1 MSFKYQGDSTLGV
14 SLTVQT
20 PQPLDTRLVV
30 NTRDDLYDIPST
42 YAYLGMAVACITDGN
57 IYTLIDKNSIKSAAG
72 WKASYESVQIVTC
85 KEEEYNTWV
94 KNTNDDFT
102 PVDDTQTWIHQDIY
116 YYIYEDSISEDD
128 QKEQFYVSYG
138 QLLKVQ
144 NSLNNKAELSTVT
157 NLSSKLTTEIDDRTK
172 ADSELKDLINTK
184 ADSTN
189 LDNYY
194 TKTETDD
201 TFVTKDS
208 LRGAGIEGDDFVFV
222 TQTQYTK
229 DQDDLET
236 YKEETTVNIDNKV
249 TKDSDASLNSL
260 KTSTITGGNSVVTI
274 GDNVAVNGKEVAI
287 AENVPNIVVLDQDEY
302 ENLTDPDPDTYYMT
316 HGTGSD
322 DGGVVTSTYIK
333 KNYYTQKEVIQLIE
347 KTLAAFCEV
356 NGLTNVTIV
365 NKVEKPVNKSFIY
378 DGLIHKPEST
388 EAYDVIGEGGSEVGT
403 YKFKIV
409 LNGGYYWTNMY
420 NAPIYI
426 TYTITPPASVFGD
439 TFPVTFM
446 SYNKGLGDPLPIEFS

>member
-42 YAYLGMAVACITDGN
+42 YAYLGMAVACIADGN

-85 KEEEYNTWV
+85 TEEEYNTWA
-94 KNTNDDFT
+94 KNTNSDFT

-116 YYIYEDSISEDD
+116 YYIYEDSISEED
-128 QKEQFYVSYG
+128 QQAQFYVSYG
-138 QLLKVQ
+138 QLVKVQ
-144 NSLNNKAELSTVT
+144 ESLNKKADLYTVT
-157 NLSSKLTTEIDDRTK
+157 NLSSKLTDEIDARTK
-172 ADSELKDLINTK
+172 ADSELKDLVNTK
-184 ADSTN
+184 ADSAV

-201 TFVTKDS
+201 TFVTKQS
-208 LRGAGIEGDDFVFV
+208 LRGDGIEGDDFVFV

-229 DQDDLET
+229 DQTTLET
-236 YKEETTVNIDNKV
+236 YKKETAENIDNKV
-249 TKDSDASLNSL
+249 IKDSDASLNSL
-260 KTSTITGGNSVVTI
+260 KTSTIIGGNSTINI
-274 GDNVAVNGKEVAI
+274 GDNVSINGKEVAI
-287 AENVPNIVVLDQDEY
+287 TENVPTIVVLDQEEY
-302 ENLTDPDPDTYYMT
+302 ENLTDPDPNVYYMT
-316 HGTGSD
+316 HGTESD
-322 DGGVVTSTYIK
+322 AGGVVTSSYIE
-333 KNYYTQKEVIQLIE
+333 KNYYTQKQVIELIE
-347 KTLAAFCEV
+347 KTLAEFCKV
-356 NGLTNVTIV
+356 NSLTNVTLV
-365 NKVEKPVNKSFIY
+365 TKVEKPINKSFIY
-378 DGLIHKPEST
+378 DGLVHKPEST
-388 EAYDVIGEGGSEVGT
+388 EAYNVIGEGGSEVGT